1 MSLSKVTSA
10 FVTGGFIPSSQ
21 DMVILESNSYG
32 IAYQAHRRRVSQ
44 RVVSSNNFYETGAM
58 HDCVLIDSDE
68 MIQMRGTNVNIA
80 WVGKVLGLFHT
91 RVDGENEAIAFVRYF
106 DVIPPND
113 DVTSILG
120 CFNLKLA
127 REGITNEW
135 FDIVPVASLTGAVP
149 VLTIDYPIRGL
160 APEKGDHEKI
170 FHINRF
176 FAASAEIVY

>member
-1 MSLSKVTSA
+1 MNLPQMSLLKVTSA
-10 FVTGGFIPSSQ
+10 FVTGGFMPSSQ
-21 DMVILESNSYG
+21 DVVVLESNSYG

-44 RVVSSNNFYETGAM
+44 RVVSSNDFYVAGAR
-58 HDCVLIDSDE
+58 HECVLIDSDE
-68 MIQMRGTNVNIA
+68 MIQMRGNKVNIA

-113 DVTSILG
+113 DVRSIPG
-120 CFNLKLA
+120 CVNLRWA

-135 FDIVPVASLTGAVP
+135 FDIVPVESLTGVVP

-160 APEKGDHEKI
+160 EPEKAD
-170 FHINRF
+170 
-176 FAASAEIVY
+176 AAKSLVDFSPRQPK